1 MVRLVTL
8 TLLLALITLVSSQ
21 SVSVLNTPSG
31 PITRGAKVIVTW
43 ETIAPAT
50 QPGVLSAIAKSTQ
63 DTTVLSDNIDINS
76 KSYEWTVDVA
86 PDTYSLALND
96 GAGNKFSGPVEV
108 IAAPNNAAPKA
119 APKAAPAKTPPPPPP
134 AKGPTEPKL
143 VRRAPQNS
151 ASQPQPSQ
159 SPVAKS
165 SSTSTKSAYDLILS
179 LMAVAIIMVHS
190 A

>member
-21 SVSVLNTPSG
+21 SVTVLNTPSG
-31 PITRGAKVIVTW
+31 PITQGARVPVTW
-43 ETIAPAT
+43 ETNAPAT

-63 DTTVLSDNIDINS
+63 NTTVLSDNIDINS
-76 KSYEWTVDVA
+76 KTFDWVVNVE

-96 GAGNKFSGPVEV
+96 GSGNKFSGPVEV
-108 IAAPNNAAPKA
+108 IAAKNPPSAKTPAK
-119 APKAAPAKTPPPPPP
+119 APAGGASPPPPPPPPP
-134 AKGPTEPKL
+134 AAKGKL

-151 ASQPQPSQ
+151 APTQ
-159 SPVAKS
+159 SPAAKS
-165 SSTSTKSAYDLILS
+165 SSTSTKSAFDLLLS
-179 LMAVAIIMVHS
+179 LMTVAIIMVHS

>member
-31 PITRGAKVIVTW
+31 PITQGAKVLVTW

-63 DTTVLSDNIDINS
+63 NTTVLSDNIDINA
-76 KSYEWTVDVA
+76 KSFDWVVNVI

-96 GAGNKFSGPVEV
+96 GSGNKFSGPVEV
-108 IAAPNNAAPKA
+108 IAAKNPQSPKTPA
-119 APKAAPAKTPPPPPP
+119 KAPAGGASPPPPPPPP
-134 AKGPTEPKL
+134 AAKGKL

-151 ASQPQPSQ
+151 APTQ
-159 SPVAKS
+159 SPAAKS
-165 SSTSTKSAYDLILS
+165 SSTSTKSAFDLLLS
-179 LMAVAIIMVHS
+179 LMTVAIIMVHS

>member
-1 MVRLVTL
+1 INMVRLVTL

-31 PITRGAKVIVTW
+31 PITQGAKVLVTW

-63 DTTVLSDNIDINS
+63 NTTVLSDNIDINA
-76 KSYEWTVDVA
+76 KSFDWVVNVI

-96 GAGNKFSGPVEV
+96 GSGNKFSGPVEV
-108 IAAPNNAAPKA
+108 IAAKNPQSPKTPA
-119 APKAAPAKTPPPPPP
+119 KAPAGGASPPPPPPPP
-134 AKGPTEPKL
+134 AAKGKL

-151 ASQPQPSQ
+151 APTQ
-159 SPVAKS
+159 SPAAKS
-165 SSTSTKSAYDLILS
+165 SSTSTKSAFDLLLS
-179 LMAVAIIMVHS
+179 LMTVAIIMVHS